1 MIPVL
6 TERSKERLD
15 ANGEFRFLM
24 DDIAYFREAR
34 DQTEVSLV
42 EEERRAKI
50 REREE
55 AEETRKAVRRKWAE
69 EGRDTGI
76 VVVERPVRT
85 DENGDVVDP
94 EAVLASEPLD
104 GEEAVNDEEADAE
117 EEFEPTDVLLN
128 ESLRVIRDFVSLQSE
143 MHRTAQVADEKRLE
157 QDVN

>member
-1 MIPVL
+1 ML
-6 TERSKERLD
+6 TERSKERL
-15 ANGEFRFLM
+15 ATNGEFRFLM

-42 EEERRAKI
+42 EEERRAKM

-55 AEETRKAVRRKWAE
+55 AEQTRKAVRRKWAE

-76 VVVERPVRT
+76 VVVEQPVRT
-85 DENGDVVDP
+85 DENGDVIDP
-94 EAVLASEPLD
+94 EAVLAAEPLD
-104 GEEAVNDEEADAE
+104 ADDPDGDGEAEAEAE

-157 QDVN
+157 QEVN